1 MRGLEHKFCE
11 EWLRELGLQ
20 SGEEELRGDLIS
32 LYSDQKGGCSKM
44 GVSIFSQVT
53 SGNDLNL
60 CQGRFRLDIRKHLF
74 TERVVMHWNRPLRE
88 VVESP
93 WRWSRTM

>member
-44 GVSIFSQVT
+44 GVSIFSHVLAAVFVWGVLGWILGKNSSQ
-53 SGNDLNL
+53 
-60 CQGRFRLDIRKHLF
+60 K
-74 TERVVMHWNRPLRE
+74 EW
-88 VVESP
+88 
-93 WRWSRTM
+93 